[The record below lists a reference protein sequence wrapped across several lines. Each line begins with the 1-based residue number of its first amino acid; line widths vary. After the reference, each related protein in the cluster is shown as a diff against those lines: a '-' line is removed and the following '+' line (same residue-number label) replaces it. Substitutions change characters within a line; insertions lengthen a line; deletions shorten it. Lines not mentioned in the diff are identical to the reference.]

1 MIDQDIKKEAYEPY
15 FREKLHIFSL
25 ELIGISVLMLICAI
39 FMKMMLPYFAA
50 FIFIIEVVHYR
61 IIILSIIEQKTNK
74 YISDELKMIK
84 ISEIAIGEGKFGE
97 DILYKFYPEKL
108 AFGKY
113 NIKCITDKEKKIRLR
128 CAVSGNNWT
137 IIHDNIEKNKGWK
150 RKVTYGQYTK
160 IIISYDD
167 KDDEAH
173 ALTHRLN
180 NVFSRDKKGERTKRQ
195 SSTGQA
201 SIQESKFLIEVKRS
215 TLHNV
220 LVGEGTI
227 LALAICIPMI
237 IVILLKINILVS
249 IGVGIVALIV
259 CIPFCRHCLLLP
271 IDLLLGSI
279 EDCMMMSPHI
289 SEEPSI
295 LIKDLYLC
303 NMHFH
308 SKDRSIKLDFPA
320 DGYEKDNLNQQ
331 VYSKNREYEIKYYR
345 LTKLLLKCE
354 AVN

>member
-25 ELIGISVLMLICAI
+25 ELIGISILMLLCAI
-39 FMKMMLPYFAA
+39 FMKIMLPFFIA
-50 FIFIIEVVHYR
+50 FIIVIEIIHYR

-113 NIKCITDKEKKIRLR
+113 NIKCITDKEKTIRLR

-137 IIHDNIEKNKGWK
+137 IIHDNIKKNNGWK

-173 ALTHRLN
+173 VLTHRLN
-180 NVFSRDKKGERTKRQ
+180 NVFSRDKKGEKTKRQ
-195 SSTGQA
+195 SSMGHA
-201 SIQESKFLIEVKRS
+201 SVQELNYLIEAKRS
-215 TLHNV
+215 TMHNV
-220 LVGEGTI
+220 LVGEGVI

-237 IVILLKINILVS
+237 IAILLKINILVS
-249 IGVGIVALIV
+249 VGVGIVALII
-259 CIPFCRHCLLLP
+259 CIPFCRHCILFP

-279 EDCMMMSPHI
+279 EDRMMLSPHI
-289 SEEPSI
+289 SEEPCI
-295 LIKDLYLC
+295 LIKDLYMC

-320 DGYEKDNLNQQ
+320 NGYEKDHLNKY